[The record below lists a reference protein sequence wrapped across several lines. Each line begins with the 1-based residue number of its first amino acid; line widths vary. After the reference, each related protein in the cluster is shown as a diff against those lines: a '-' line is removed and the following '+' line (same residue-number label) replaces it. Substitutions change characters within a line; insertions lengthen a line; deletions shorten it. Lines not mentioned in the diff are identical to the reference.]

1 MCGQRARS
9 KYFKR
14 AYVEQSKAAASTS
27 AASSSD
33 GVRNVQV
40 SERSR
45 ASSRSSSRTTPPIE
59 PPAPGT
65 TSTGRSRARHPRSV
79 RAGIYNSVSDDA
91 GDPRS
96 IHADRSGS
104 AEKIENAATGSRL
117 QRLSLH
123 NQILLACRAPLS

>member
-59 PPAPGT
+59 PPAPGDHPD
-65 TSTGRSRARHPRSV
+65 GAVACAAPALCARWN
-79 RAGIYNSVSDDA
+79 I
-91 GDPRS
+91 
-96 IHADRSGS
+96 
-104 AEKIENAATGSRL
+104 
-117 QRLSLH
+117 QF
-123 NQILLACRAPLS
+123 CF